1 MSNICCFGLTKN
13 KIKPSG
19 NVLEL
24 SFLQRRICIMT
35 TYEQKNAGS
44 IAQFYRYMDECKPAL
59 KAQYQ
64 QLLAQDLS
72 RQQWDGCF
80 QRNVLTVL
88 EQAYDGA
95 LAHLKTLPFD
105 SAATPVNQGLS
116 ELTRQ
121 ALTAFDG
128 LIDDFLTVVVDLHRT
143 SCALSNFPD
152 EHKPDR
158 TYVNEVKREISG
170 LWKNFALN
178 VNAYFLEC
186 G

>member
-1 MSNICCFGLTKN
+1 
-13 KIKPSG
+13 
-19 NVLEL
+19 
-24 SFLQRRICIMT
+24 MT
-35 TYEQKNAGS
+35 INPNADS
-44 IAQFYRYMDECKPAL
+44 IAQFCRYIDDCKPAL

-80 QRNVLTVL
+80 QRNVSAVL
-88 EQAYDGA
+88 AQAYDEA

-105 SAATPVNQGLS
+105 SAATPVNRGLS

-128 LIDDFLTVVVDLHRT
+128 FVDDFLVFVVDKHRT

-152 EHKPDR
+152 EHKPDKA
-158 TYVNEVKREISG
+158 YVNEVKHEIAG
-170 LWKNFALN
+170 LWRNFALN
-178 VNAYFLEC
+178 VNGHFLEC